1 MIFVGHNLVE
11 TAKTPEGRSQ
21 EVRVEV
27 IYKLFEPRLSVFWGG
42 KAILRKGTG
51 PPGQPKTTPHA
62 EITKK

>member
-27 IYKLFEPRLSVFWGG
+27 INLNSL
-42 KAILRKGTG
+42 
-51 PPGQPKTTPHA
+51 
-62 EITKK
+62 KKRDVGY